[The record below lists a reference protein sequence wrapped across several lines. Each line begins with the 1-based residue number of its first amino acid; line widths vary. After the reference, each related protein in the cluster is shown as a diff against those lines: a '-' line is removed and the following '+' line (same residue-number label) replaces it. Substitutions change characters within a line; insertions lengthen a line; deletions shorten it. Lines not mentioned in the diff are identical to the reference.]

1 MYMPY
6 FIIDLFAKFSYELL
20 WVFSYVEIMVTRIYN
35 HTILP
40 IKQSII
46 FKSIKGLV
54 GDDATICFVKNG
66 DVIHKSSKED
76 TYWFKDD
83 FDFLVDASK
92 YHQVLHKCVPND
104 FEIYT
109 LSSVEFIMSE
119 LCVGNDKLQIKFT
132 NKHEGYTYAIV
143 DNVIDVN
150 FLMYFI
156 RKHYHDKF
164 CDKFN
169 MPVTQLVE
177 GYALKIMDNNVNTI
191 TIRENHSLCYLKDSY
206 VITELVPHP
215 EPQHQT
221 ESSLECLDE
230 QLSID

>member
-1 MYMPY
+1 MYMTY
-6 FIIDLFAKFSYELL
+6 FIINLFAKISYELM

-40 IKQSII
+40 IKQSSI
-46 FKSIKGLV
+46 FKSIKGVV
-54 GDDATICFVKNG
+54 GDDETIFFVKNG
-66 DVIHKSSKED
+66 DVIHKSNKED
-76 TYWFKDD
+76 TYWFKQD
-83 FDFLVDASK
+83 FDFLVDTSK
-92 YHQVLHKCVPND
+92 YHQVMYKCVPND

-119 LCVGNDKLQIKFT
+119 LCISGEKLQIRFT
-132 NKHEGYTYAIV
+132 NKHDDYTYAIV

-164 CDKFN
+164 CEKFN
-169 MPVTQLVE
+169 IPVTKLVE

-191 TIRENHSLCYLKDSY
+191 TICENQSLCYLKDSY
-206 VITELVPHP
+206 VITERETQP
-215 EPQHQT
+215 QT
-221 ESSLECLDE
+221 ETTSICLEHLTD
-230 QLSID
+230 D

>member
-6 FIIDLFAKFSYELL
+6 SIMDIFTTISYEIMWL
-20 WVFSYVEIMVTRIYN
+20 FSYVEIMATQLYN
-35 HTILP
+35 QTILP
-40 IKQSII
+40 IQESEF
-46 FKSIKGLV
+46 FKSIKEFIV
-54 GDDATICFVKNG
+54 DDATICFVKNG
-66 DVIHKSSKED
+66 DIIHKSSKEN
-76 TYWFKDD
+76 TFWFKDD
-83 FDFLVDASK
+83 YDFLVDTSK
-92 YHQVLHKCVPND
+92 YHQVIRKCLPND
-104 FEIYT
+104 FEDYT

-119 LCVGNDKLQIKFT
+119 LCINNEKMQIKFT

-164 CDKFN
+164 CEKFN

-191 TIRENHSLCYLKDSY
+191 IVRENQSLCYLKNSY
-206 VITELVPHP
+206 VITEMTPLVAAP
-215 EPQHQT
+215 ERDP
-221 ESSLECLDE
+221 DPA
-230 QLSID
+230 DD